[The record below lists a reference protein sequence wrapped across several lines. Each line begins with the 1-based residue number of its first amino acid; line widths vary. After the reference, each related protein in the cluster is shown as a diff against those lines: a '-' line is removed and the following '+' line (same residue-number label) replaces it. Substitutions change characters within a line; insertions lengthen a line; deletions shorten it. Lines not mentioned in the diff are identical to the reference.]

1 MLCIC
6 AKVVFENFIPVV
18 GKFIA
23 AATLERAG
31 HFQGCTTKGQLN
43 NDFMK
48 TLFLPKYQ
56 RNFFKP

>member
-1 MLCIC
+1 MLCIR

-31 HFQGCTTKGQLN
+31 HFQGCTTKGQL
-43 NDFMK
+43 K
-48 TLFLPKYQ
+48 PKWFYEDIVSPKIPT
-56 RNFFKP
+56 FF